1 MKISLL
7 NERIL
12 IEKSKVKV
20 DKIGNRKN
28 IWIPYFSCRATI
40 SSESPMEQTSSGVV
54 WDESKIDFSVR
65 YCRELSKLSST
76 GFRVSFHDC
85 IYEILGIDHMN
96 YKKKS
101 IKLHC
106 RRVER

>member
-12 IEKSKVKV
+12 IEKSKVRP
-20 DKIGNRKN
+20 DSIGNRKN
-28 IWIPYFSCRATI
+28 IWIPYFSCWATI

-54 WDESKIDFSVR
+54 WDESKIDFSIR
-65 YCRELSKLSST
+65 YCRELSKLTST
-76 GFRVSFHDC
+76 GFRVLFHDC

>member
-1 MKISLL
+1 MNISLL

-12 IEKSKVKV
+12 IEKSSVKV
-20 DKIGNRKN
+20 DEIGNHKS
-28 IWIPYFSCRATI
+28 IWSKFYSCYATI

-54 WDESKIDFSVR
+54 WDESKIDFSIR
-65 YCRELSKLSST
+65 YCRELSKLTST
-76 GFRVSFHDC
+76 GFRVLFHDC